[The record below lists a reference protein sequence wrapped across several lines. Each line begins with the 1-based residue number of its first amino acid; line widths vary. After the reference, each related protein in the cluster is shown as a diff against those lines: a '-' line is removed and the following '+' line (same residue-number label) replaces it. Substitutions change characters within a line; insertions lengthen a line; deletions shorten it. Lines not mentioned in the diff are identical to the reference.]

1 MTKGNNMAE
10 NKRDYYEVLGVS
22 KGASEDE
29 IKKAYRVLAKKYHP
43 DMNPGDKEA
52 EAKFKEANEAYAVL
66 SDSEKRAK
74 YDQFGHAAF
83 DPSMGGGGSGF
94 GGFGGFGGG
103 DFDFGDIFSSFFGG
117 GGGSSRSS
125 RNMPIEGDDVMAR
138 ITISFDEA
146 VFGCKKEISFARIE
160 ACPDCG
166 ASGAAKGTKPETCET
181 CHGTGRV
188 TVQQQTILGYMQTQR
203 ACSSCRGT
211 GKIIK
216 TPCKNCNGKGYIK
229 VNKKIEVSIP
239 AGIDSMQR
247 IILRGQ
253 GSAGRNGGAAG
264 DLIIEVRVNEHPLF
278 TRERNNIYCEIPISF
293 SEAALGAEIDIPVL
307 GGKTEKYTV
316 PEGTQT
322 GTSFTVKGKG
332 VPDINSKRKGDLIIT
347 VLVETPKNLT
357 SEQKKLLTEF
367 SKSLGESNTGKK
379 SSFFKKLFNK

>member
-1 MTKGNNMAE
+1 MAD
-10 NKRDYYEVLGVS
+10 NKRDYYEVLGVA
-22 KGASEDE
+22 KGASDDE

-66 SDSEKRAK
+66 SDSDKRAK

-83 DPSMGGGGSGF
+83 DPSMGGGSGF
-94 GGFGGFGGG
+94 GGFGGM

-117 GGGSSRSS
+117 GGGSRSS

-138 ITISFDEA
+138 ITITFDEA
-146 VFGCKKEISFARIE
+146 VFGCKKEVTFARVE
-160 ACPDCG
+160 ACPECE
-166 ASGAAKGTKPETCET
+166 STGAAKGSKPETCQT

-188 TVQQQTILGYMQTQR
+188 TVQQQTMLGYMQTQK
-203 ACSSCRGT
+203 ACSACRGS

-216 TPCKNCNGKGYIK
+216 TPCKNCNGKGFIK
-229 VNKKIEVSIP
+229 INKTLAVTIP

-253 GSAGRNGGAAG
+253 GSAGRNGGSAG
-264 DLIIEVRVNEHPLF
+264 DLIIEVRVKEHRIF

-293 SEAALGAEIDIPVL
+293 SEAALGAEIDIPTL
-307 GGKTEKYTV
+307 GDKTEKYTI

-322 GTSFTVKGKG
+322 GTSFTLRGKG
-332 VPDINSKRKGDLIIT
+332 VPDINSKRKGDLIVT
-347 VLVETPKNLT
+347 VAVETPKNLT
-357 SEQKKLLTEF
+357 QEQKKLLTEF
-367 SKSLGESNTGKK
+367 SKSLGENNTGKRA
-379 SSFFKKLFNK
+379 SFFKKLFNK

>member
-1 MTKGNNMAE
+1 MAD
-10 NKRDYYEVLGVS
+10 NKRDYYEVLGVA
-22 KGASEDE
+22 KGASDDE

-66 SDSEKRAK
+66 SDSDKRAK

-83 DPSMGGGGSGF
+83 DPSMGSGSGF
-94 GGFGGFGGG
+94 GGFGGM

-117 GGGSSRSS
+117 GGGSRSS

-138 ITISFDEA
+138 ITITFDEA
-146 VFGCKKEISFARIE
+146 VFGCKKEVTFARVE
-160 ACPDCG
+160 ACPECE
-166 ASGAAKGTKPETCET
+166 STGAAKGSKPETCQT

-188 TVQQQTILGYMQTQR
+188 TVQQQTMLGYMQTQK
-203 ACSSCRGT
+203 ACSACRGS

-216 TPCKNCNGKGYIK
+216 TPCKNCNGKGFIK
-229 VNKKIEVSIP
+229 INKTLAVTIP

-253 GSAGRNGGAAG
+253 GSAGRNGGSAG
-264 DLIIEVRVNEHPLF
+264 DLIIEVRVKEHRIF

-293 SEAALGAEIDIPVL
+293 SEAALGAEIDIPTL
-307 GGKTEKYTV
+307 GDKTEKYTI

-322 GTSFTVKGKG
+322 GTSFTLRGKG
-332 VPDINSKRKGDLIIT
+332 IPDINSKRKGDLIVT
-347 VLVETPKNLT
+347 VAVETPKNLT
-357 SEQKKLLTEF
+357 AEQKKLLTEF
-367 SKSLGESNTGKK
+367 SKSLGENNTGKRT
-379 SSFFKKLFNK
+379 SFFKKLFNK

>member
-1 MTKGNNMAE
+1 MAE

-22 KGASEDE
+22 KSASEDE

-83 DPSMGGGGSGF
+83 DPSMGGGSGF
-94 GGFGGFGGG
+94 GGFGGFGGA

-117 GGGSSRSS
+117 GTSSRSS
-125 RNMPIEGDDVMAR
+125 RNVPIEGDDVMAR
-138 ITISFDEA
+138 ITITFDEA
-146 VFGCKKEISFARIE
+146 VFGCKKEISFARVE
-160 ACPDCG
+160 GCPDCNTT
-166 ASGAAKGTKPETCET
+166 GAAKGTKPETCQT
-181 CHGTGRV
+181 CGGTGRV
-188 TVQQQTILGYMQTQR
+188 TVQQQTMLGYMQTQR
-203 ACSSCRGT
+203 SCSNCRGT

-229 VNKKIEVSIP
+229 VNKKLEVSIP

-253 GSAGRNGGAAG
+253 GSAGRNGGRVG
-264 DLIIEVRVNEHPLF
+264 DLIIEVRVKEHKLF
-278 TRERNNIYCEIPISF
+278 TRERNNVYCEIPLSF
-293 SEAALGAEIDIPVL
+293 SEAALGAEIDIPTL
-307 GGKTEKYTV
+307 GGKTEKYQI

-322 GTSFTVKGKG
+322 GTRFTLKGKG
-332 VPDINSKRKGDLIIT
+332 IPDVNTKRKGDLIIT

-367 SKSLGESNTGKK
+367 SKSLGDSNTGKRE
-379 SSFFKKLFNK
+379 SFFKKLFNK